1 MGLFACGHRTI
12 SGTRL
17 AEPIRLSQIDDSNRR
32 DHYHLVAGD
41 QCLYL
46 YEYTSGRDFTFS
58 ATNGLISNLKKKPSQ
73 NAARGY
79 AHKGRVITE
88 CAAALGQSL
97 NAGWLQFATLVPI
110 PCSKARGHEDF
121 DDRIEQLCRGISQG
135 LDVRNLIVQSQS
147 TTASHEAAAG
157 DRITLEALQGL
168 YQIDETLAAPPPKT
182 IGIVDDVLTAGTHF
196 RAAHNLL
203 SARFPGAPIV
213 GIFIARRIFPNPFG
227 DAAAG

>member
-1 MGLFACGHRTI
+1 M
-12 SGTRL
+12 

-32 DHYHLVAGD
+32 DHYHLAAGD
-41 QCLYL
+41 HCLYL
-46 YEYTSGRDFTFS
+46 YEYTSGRDFSFS

-73 NAARGY
+73 STARGY
-79 AHKGRVITE
+79 SHKARAISE
-88 CAAALGQSL
+88 CGAALGQSL

-110 PCSKARGHEDF
+110 PCSKTRDHADY
-121 DDRIEQLCRGISQG
+121 DDRIERICRCIAPG

-147 TTASHEAAAG
+147 TTASHEAGAG
-157 DRITLEALQGL
+157 ERITLDALQALYQVDEALS
-168 YQIDETLAAPPPKT
+168 APPPKT

-203 SARFPGAPIV
+203 SARFPGVPIV

-227 DAAAG
+227 DSSAG